1 MELKRTGWDIDRVL
15 TVILLITII
24 VSICLVVYVIV
35 TPKQGEKF
43 TEFYMLGMGG
53 MADEYPIEL
62 TVGEAGK
69 LIIGVVNHEYADV
82 SYRLEVQLDGAV
94 IHTEQIDLAHDETWE
109 EPFTFKATVKGDNQ
123 KLEPLLYMEGA
134 DEVYRSLH
142 LWVNVAASQGWPGGW

>member
-1 MELKRTGWDIDRVL
+1 MMELKRTGWDIDRVL

-24 VSICLVVYVIV
+24 VSICMVVYVIV

-43 TEFYMLGMGG
+43 TEFYMLGMDG

-62 TVGEAGK
+62 TVGENGE

-82 SYRLEVQLDGAV
+82 SYRLEVKLDGAV

-109 EPFTFKATVKGDNQ
+109 EPFTFKATVEGDNQ
-123 KLEPLLYMEGA
+123 KLEPLLYRGGV

-142 LWVNVAASQGWPGGW
+142 LWVNVASQG

>member
-24 VSICLVVYVIV
+24 ISICLVVYVIM

-62 TVGEAGK
+62 KVGEDGQ

-82 SYRLEVQLDGAV
+82 SYRLEVKLDGAA
-94 IHTEQIDLAHDETWE
+94 IHIEQIDLAHDETWE
-109 EPFTFKATVKGDNQ
+109 EPFTFKATVEGDDQ
-123 KLEPLLYMEGA
+123 KLEPLLYREGA

-142 LWVNVAASQGWPGGW
+142 LWVNVALQG

>member
-35 TPKQGEKF
+35 IPKQGEQF
-43 TEFYMLGMGG
+43 TEFYMLGINE
-53 MADEYPIEL
+53 MADEYPTQL
-62 TVGEAGK
+62 TVGENGK

-82 SYRLEVQLDGAV
+82 SYRLDVNLDGAV

-109 EPFTFKATVKGDNQ
+109 EPFTFKATVEGDNQ

-134 DEVYRSLH
+134 DGVYRSLY
-142 LWVNVAASQGWPGGW
+142 LWVNVTSQE

>member
-24 VSICLVVYVIV
+24 VSICLIVYVIV
-35 TPKQGEKF
+35 IPKQGEKF
-43 TEFYMLGMGG
+43 TEFYMLGISE
-53 MADEYPIEL
+53 MADEYPTQL
-62 TVGEAGK
+62 TVGEDGT

-82 SYRLEVQLDGAV
+82 SYRLDVKLEGAV
-94 IHTEQIDLAHDETWE
+94 IYSEQIDLAHDETWE

-123 KLEPLLYMEGA
+123 KLEPLLYREGA

-142 LWVNVAASQGWPGGW
+142 LWVNVTSQG

>member
-1 MELKRTGWDIDRVL
+1 MELKGTGWGIDRVL

-24 VSICLVVYVIV
+24 ISICLVVYVIV

-53 MADEYPIEL
+53 MADEYPVEL
-62 TVGEAGK
+62 KVGENRQ

-82 SYRLEVQLDGAV
+82 SYRLEVILDGAA

-109 EPFTFKATVKGDNQ
+109 EPFTFKATVEGDDQ
-123 KLEPLLYMEGA
+123 KFEPLLYREGA

-142 LWVNVAASQGWPGGW
+142 LWVNVTSQG

>member
-1 MELKRTGWDIDRVL
+1 MELKRTGWGIDRVL

-43 TEFYMLGMGG
+43 TEFYMLGMEG

-62 TVGEAGK
+62 TVGENGE

-82 SYRLEVQLDGAV
+82 SYRLEVKLDGAV

-109 EPFTFKATVKGDNQ
+109 EPFTFKATVGGDNQ
-123 KLEPLLYMEGA
+123 KLEPLLYREGA

-142 LWVNVAASQGWPGGW
+142 LWVNVASQG

>member
-1 MELKRTGWDIDRVL
+1 MELKRTGGDIDRVL

-35 TPKQGEKF
+35 IPKQGEQF
-43 TEFYMLGMGG
+43 TEFYMLGINE
-53 MADEYPIEL
+53 MADEYPTQL
-62 TVGEAGK
+62 PVGENGK

-82 SYRLEVQLDGAV
+82 SYRLDVNLDGAV

-109 EPFTFKATVKGDNQ
+109 EPFTFKATVEGDNQ

-134 DEVYRSLH
+134 DGVYRSLY
-142 LWVNVAASQGWPGGW
+142 LWVNVTSQE

>member
-35 TPKQGEKF
+35 IPKQGEQF
-43 TEFYMLGMGG
+43 TEFYMLGISE
-53 MADEYPIEL
+53 MADEYPTQL
-62 TVGEAGK
+62 TVGENGK

-82 SYRLEVQLDGAV
+82 SYRLDVNLDGAV

-109 EPFTFKATVKGDNQ
+109 EPFTFKATVEGDNQ
-123 KLEPLLYMEGA
+123 KLEPLLHMEGA
-134 DEVYRSLH
+134 DGVYRSLY
-142 LWVNVAASQGWPGGW
+142 LWVNVTSQE

>member
-1 MELKRTGWDIDRVL
+1 MELKRTGWGIDRVL
-15 TVILLITII
+15 TAILLITII
-24 VSICLVVYVIV
+24 VSICLVVYVVV

-62 TVGEAGK
+62 TVGEDGK

-82 SYRLEVQLDGAV
+82 LYRLEVKLDGEV
-94 IHTEQIDLAHDETWE
+94 IHTEQINLAHDETWE
-109 EPFTFKATVKGDNQ
+109 EPFTLKATVEGDNQ
-123 KLEPLLYMEGA
+123 KLEPLLYREGA

-142 LWVNVAASQGWPGGW
+142 LWVNVAPQG